1 MHQPAKQS
9 SHFLLALAGS
19 ASPASVAWVERGST
33 PKDGTWVKCI
43 AQHKSGEQTGEE
55 LLQAVSNWVETWGVP
70 GALALDV
77 GPGSFTGLRVGLG
90 LAQGLALA
98 WNLSVLP
105 LSSAQI
111 MASRI
116 QLEEPQAHVMT
127 FRDARMGAVYLGDH
141 PPGSLS
147 CNGLGDV
154 TEVAPQEALARLLAK
169 ARCGVAVR
177 CVVDETLEA
186 VLQRERLQLVEG
198 LQGCASQ
205 AENTGLPSLTMARPV
220 ALQLAHLASARLAL
234 GHAGIAPTALTPFYV
249 RNDVAM
255 DLAAQRA
262 YRQARAG

>member
-9 SHFLLALAGS
+9 SHFLLSLAGS
-19 ASPASVAWVERGST
+19 ASPASVAWVERRSA
-33 PKDGTWVKCI
+33 PEDGTWVECI
-43 AQHKSGEQTGEE
+43 AQHESGEQTGEE
-55 LLQAVSNWVETWGVP
+55 LLDAVAQWVETWGVP
-70 GALALDV
+70 EVLALDV

-98 WNLSVLP
+98 WNLLVLP

-147 CNGLGDV
+147 CNGFGDV
-154 TEVAPQEALARLLAK
+154 TEVDPQEALARLVAK
-169 ARCGVAVR
+169 ARCGVSVC
-177 CVVDETLEA
+177 CVVDPTLEA
-186 VLQRERLQLVEG
+186 LLQQVRLQVFEG
-198 LQGCASQ
+198 LQGCGRQ
-205 AENTGLPSLTMARPV
+205 PETTKLPRIATARPE
-220 ALQLAHLASARLAL
+220 ALQLARLASARLAS